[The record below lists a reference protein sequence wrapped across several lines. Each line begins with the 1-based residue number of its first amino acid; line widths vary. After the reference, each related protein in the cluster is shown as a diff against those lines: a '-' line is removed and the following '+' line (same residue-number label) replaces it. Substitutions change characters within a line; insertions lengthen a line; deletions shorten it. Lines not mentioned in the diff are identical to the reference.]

1 MCFIFHAHLY
11 ARRHALIRLH
21 IASMKNTQIYML
33 SEEGIKVLVEQI
45 TENIKNELQ
54 IHPQKV
60 TQEDEFLNIEE
71 LSNLIGLTKP
81 TLYGHVHRNTI
92 PFIKKGKMLRF
103 SKNDILNWLQDGKS
117 KSKADIDNQVN
128 EYLAKKRLF

>member
-1 MCFIFHAHLY
+1 MNQKFSSL
-11 ARRHALIRLH
+11 LDGL
-21 IASMKNTQIYML
+21 
-33 SEEGIKVLVEQI
+33 IKVLAEQI

-54 IHPQKV
+54 IQPQKV
-60 TQEDEFLNIEE
+60 TQEDEFLNIDE

-81 TLYGHVHRNTI
+81 TIYGHVHRNTI

-103 SKNDILNWLQDGKS
+103 SKIDILNWLQDGKS

-128 EYLAKKRLF
+128 EYLAKNQLFKR

>member
-1 MCFIFHAHLY
+1 MNQKFSSL
-11 ARRHALIRLH
+11 LDGL
-21 IASMKNTQIYML
+21 
-33 SEEGIKVLVEQI
+33 IKVLAEQI

-54 IHPQKV
+54 IQPQKV
-60 TQEDEFLNIEE
+60 TQEDEFLNIDE

-81 TLYGHVHRNTI
+81 TIYGHVHRNTI

-128 EYLAKKRLF
+128 EYLAKNPLFKR

>member
-1 MCFIFHAHLY
+1 
-11 ARRHALIRLH
+11 
-21 IASMKNTQIYML
+21 MKNTQIYML
-33 SEEGIKVLVEQI
+33 SEEGIKVLAEQI

-54 IHPQKV
+54 IQPHKV

-128 EYLAKKRLF
+128 EYLAKNPLFKH